1 MPSQQYIH
9 LFTFIGTG
17 ILFLSL
23 TFLISKILRPNRPDA
38 EKLSTYECGEE
49 AISFGQIQ
57 FNSRFFVVALVFV
70 LFEVEIIFLFPWA
83 ITFSNPPSQVQ
94 NTTSWAQLALIEM
107 LVFVVVIALGLAY
120 AWAKGHLDWIKPETK
135 PTDFKSPIP
144 LQAYEQYTN

>member
-1 MPSQQYIH
+1 MFNQQYIQ

-17 ILFLSL
+17 ILFLAL
-23 TFLISKILRPNRPDA
+23 TFLVSKILRPAHPDA

-83 ITFSNPPSQVQ
+83 ITFSNPPSQ
-94 NTTSWAQLALIEM
+94 TKLTSSWAQLALIEM
-107 LVFVVVIALGLAY
+107 LFFVLIIALGLAY
-120 AWAKGHLDWIKPETK
+120 AWAKGHLDWIRPETK

-144 LQAYEQYTN
+144 SKAYEHYTK

>member
-1 MPSQQYIH
+1 MFSQQYIH

-23 TFLISKILRPNRPDA
+23 TFLVSKILRPNRPDA

-49 AISFGQIQ
+49 AISFGQVP

-94 NTTSWAQLALIEM
+94 NTTAWAQLALIEM

-144 LQAYEQYTN
+144 HKAYEQYTN

>member
-94 NTTSWAQLALIEM
+94 NTTSWALLALIEM

-120 AWAKGHLDWIKPETK
+120 AWTKGHLDWIKPETK

>member
-107 LVFVVVIALGLAY
+107 LVLVVVIALGLAY

-144 LQAYEQYTN
+144 LKAYEQYTN